1 MRFLK
6 LSISLIFGALLLNT
20 ANVLAAS
27 TENFYFDDFTAD
39 YYLSID
45 EEGISHLKVVEN
57 FTAVF
62 PDYNQNK
69 GMCRKIP
76 FTNQGGVNVTLSE
89 LTRANIV
96 VKRNGAT
103 EPIYSIEKN
112 ADNFGVCTGTEEYVT
127 GRQIY
132 TFEYE
137 FERVVTD
144 FVKYQ
149 ELYWD
154 TNGNGWFQKFNKV
167 TARVHLVDGVKDMA
181 DGEKWC
187 YVGSYGESGKDRCF
201 IQELE
206 DGWQFSAKDLDRYEN
221 LTFDI
226 QLKPGSFVVPAPK
239 KNYFLCVIVVIVV
252 ILSGLLLMLPYKKY
266 KKESEKRKFYKDYF
280 IKPEYQ
286 PHSEFNVAEM
296 TAIYIGNDKKD
307 SKIGVLLEMIVK
319 KQITIIRSPEDKK
332 QWIIKVEKLDEIS
345 KAGEILL
352 KILHAGD
359 ELSNGME
366 IEVKKH
372 KATSTLERIGRSY
385 YTWIAKNIK
394 EKNLATSKYSTY
406 GNNNGGGVGSA
417 IVSAVSMGFFSFAFA
432 IMFTEEV
439 EDVTTAG
446 ILVLKDS
453 FPLIITIIVGLA
465 TFIASMLSSNT
476 KQYAVRTMK
485 GLEMSRYMDGLKM
498 YIKMAEADRIKMLQ
512 SVEGADTS
520 ANGVVHLYEKLLPY
534 AAVFGLEKSWL
545 KEMEKYYQVVEA
557 EDSVLRQN
565 NLTMTDVLTISNL
578 TNRYIN
584 QSVSYSS
591 GSGSISGGGG
601 FSSGFSGG
609 GGGGFSGG
617 GGGGGGGGGR

>member
-6 LSISLIFGALLLNT
+6 LSISLIFSTLLLNT

-76 FTNQGGVNVTLSE
+76 FTNQGGVNVTLPE

-127 GRQIY
+127 GRQVY

-239 KNYFLCVIVVIVV
+239 KNYFLCVIVVIVA

-296 TAIYIGNDKKD
+296 TAIYIGNAKKD

-385 YTWIAKNIK
+385 YTWIAKSIK

-476 KQYAVRTMK
+476 KQYAARTMK

-545 KEMEKYYQVVEA
+545 KEMEKYYQVAEA

>member
-6 LSISLIFGALLLNT
+6 LSISLIFSTLLLNT

-76 FTNQGGVNVTLSE
+76 FTNQGGVNVTLPE

-127 GRQIY
+127 GRQVY

-154 TNGNGWFQKFNKV
+154 TNGNGWFQKFNRV

-206 DGWQFSAKDLDRYEN
+206 DGWQFSAKDLNRYEN

-239 KNYFLCVIVVIVV
+239 KNYFLCVIVVIVA
-252 ILSGLLLMLPYKKY
+252 ILSGLLLILPYKKY

-359 ELSNGME
+359 ELSSGME

-545 KEMEKYYQVVEA
+545 REMEKYYQVAEA

>member
-6 LSISLIFGALLLNT
+6 LSISLIFSTLLLNT

-76 FTNQGGVNVTLSE
+76 FTNQGGVNVTLPE

-96 VKRNGAT
+96 VKRNGVT

-127 GRQIY
+127 GRQVY

-239 KNYFLCVIVVIVV
+239 KNYFLCVVVVIVA

-296 TAIYIGNDKKD
+296 TAVYIANDKKD

-345 KAGEILL
+345 KAGQILL

-385 YTWIAKNIK
+385 YTWISKNIK

-406 GNNNGGGVGSA
+406 GSNNGGGVGSA
-417 IVSAVSMGFFSFAFA
+417 IVSAISIGFFSFIFA
-432 IMFTEEV
+432 MVFTEEV
-439 EDVTTAG
+439 EGVTTAG

-453 FPLIITIIVGLA
+453 FPLIITIITGLA
-465 TFIASMLSSNT
+465 AFIASMLSSNT
-476 KQYAVRTMK
+476 KQYAARTIK

-520 ANGVVHLYEKLLPY
+520 ASGVVHLYEKLLPY

-545 KEMEKYYQVVEA
+545 REMEKYYQVAEA

-565 NLTMTDVLTISNL
+565 NLTMTDVMTISNL

>member
-149 ELYWD
+149 ELSWD

>member
-1 MRFLK
+1 MWFLK

-266 KKESEKRKFYKDYF
+266 KKDK
-280 IKPEYQ
+280 IK
-286 PHSEFNVAEM
+286 
-296 TAIYIGNDKKD
+296 
-307 SKIGVLLEMIVK
+307 
-319 KQITIIRSPEDKK
+319 
-332 QWIIKVEKLDEIS
+332 
-345 KAGEILL
+345 
-352 KILHAGD
+352 
-359 ELSNGME
+359 
-366 IEVKKH
+366 
-372 KATSTLERIGRSY
+372 
-385 YTWIAKNIK
+385 YT
-394 EKNLATSKYSTY
+394 
-406 GNNNGGGVGSA
+406 
-417 IVSAVSMGFFSFAFA
+417 
-432 IMFTEEV
+432 
-439 EDVTTAG
+439 
-446 ILVLKDS
+446 
-453 FPLIITIIVGLA
+453 
-465 TFIASMLSSNT
+465 
-476 KQYAVRTMK
+476 
-485 GLEMSRYMDGLKM
+485 
-498 YIKMAEADRIKMLQ
+498 
-512 SVEGADTS
+512 
-520 ANGVVHLYEKLLPY
+520 
-534 AAVFGLEKSWL
+534 
-545 KEMEKYYQVVEA
+545 
-557 EDSVLRQN
+557 
-565 NLTMTDVLTISNL
+565 
-578 TNRYIN
+578 
-584 QSVSYSS
+584 
-591 GSGSISGGGG
+591 
-601 FSSGFSGG
+601 
-609 GGGGFSGG
+609 
-617 GGGGGGGGGR
+617 

>member
-76 FTNQGGVNVTLSE
+76 FTNQGGVNVTLPE

-127 GRQIY
+127 GRQVY

-239 KNYFLCVIVVIVV
+239 KNYFLCVIVVIVA

-296 TAIYIGNDKKD
+296 TAIYIGNAKKD

-385 YTWIAKNIK
+385 YTWIAKSIK

-545 KEMEKYYQVVEA
+545 REMEKYYQVAEA

>member
-6 LSISLIFGALLLNT
+6 LSISLIFSTLLLNT

-76 FTNQGGVNVTLSE
+76 FTNQGGVNVTLPE

-127 GRQIY
+127 GRQVY

-167 TARVHLVDGVKDMA
+167 TARVHLADGVKNVA

-239 KNYFLCVIVVIVV
+239 KNYFLCVIVVIVA

-296 TAIYIGNDKKD
+296 TAIYIGNAKKD

-385 YTWIAKNIK
+385 YTWIAKSIK

-545 KEMEKYYQVVEA
+545 KEMEKYYQVAEA